1 MTVKQFNPKQ
11 TTTMD
16 GPKQVIKEQSIQ
28 VKQLDNA
35 PPTSKIGFVS
45 LGCPKNLVDSERIL
59 TQLRIEGYDVVST
72 YDDAALVIVNT
83 CGFIDSAVQESLDTI
98 GEALAKN
105 GKVIVTGCLGIKE
118 DQIREVHPNVLS
130 ITGPHAYEEVVSQ
143 VHEHLPKPEFNP
155 FLHLVPDHGV
165 KLTPKHFAYLK
176 ISEGCN
182 HRCTFCIIPSM
193 RGDLVSRPVGDVLG
207 EAKRLKAA
215 GVTELLVISQDTSAY
230 GVDVKYKTDFWD
242 GMPVKTHMQQLC
254 EKLGEMDMWIRLH
267 YVYPYP
273 HVDDLIPLMA
283 EGKILPYLDIPF
295 QHANKRILRLMKRP
309 GSADRTIERIRK
321 WREIC
326 PELIIRSTFIVG
338 FPGETE
344 EEFEELLTFLE
355 EAQLDRVGCFKYSP
369 VDGAK
374 ANDLPDPIDEDI
386 KDIRLQRF
394 MQVQSQISKQRL
406 IDKIGSE
413 YNIVID
419 SVDAEGAV
427 GRTFGDAPE
436 IDGVVHLNGVF
447 DIQPGQRLWVEIIH
461 TDEHDLWAV
470 PVEEQEYEQA
480 LEQGLS

>member
-35 PPTSKIGFVS
+35 PPTTKIGFVS

-215 GVTELLVISQDTSAY
+215 GVSELLVISQDTSAY

-254 EKLGEMDMWIRLH
+254 EKLGEMDMWVRLH

-309 GSADRTIERIRK
+309 GSSDRTIERIRK

-369 VDGAK
+369 VDGAR
-374 ANDLPDPIDEDI
+374 ANDLPDPIDENI
-386 KDIRLQRF
+386 KDSRLQRF

-419 SVDAEGAV
+419 SVDAEGAI

-447 DIQPGQRLWVEIIH
+447 DVQPGQRLWVEIIH

-470 PVEEQEYEQA
+470 PVEEEEYEQA
-480 LEQGLS
+480 MEQGA